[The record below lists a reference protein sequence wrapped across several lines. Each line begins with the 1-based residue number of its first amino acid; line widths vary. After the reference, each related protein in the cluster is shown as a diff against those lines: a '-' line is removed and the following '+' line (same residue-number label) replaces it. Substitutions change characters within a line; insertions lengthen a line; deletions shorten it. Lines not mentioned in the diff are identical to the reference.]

1 MRVRVSVRWMI
12 HRDGGRLHPVPGGL
26 VLEQRHGGV
35 CELSGSH
42 VLSRGGLQGGA
53 LWGDKLQALR
63 AVPDGHGDHPGHTR
77 RGVRPPHPDVLSRGN
92 GGQGGH
98 HRRDGDRARVVRLPV
113 YIKTTRWLP
122 CTYNGLQWL

>member
-1 MRVRVSVRWMI
+1 M
-12 HRDGGRLHPVPGGL
+12 PGGL

-63 AVPDGHGDHPGHTR
+63 AVPDGHGDHPGEEYNPLILMYFLEAMVG
-77 RGVRPPHPDVLSRGN
+77 RGVTIDVTGIA
-92 GGQGGH
+92 H
-98 HRRDGDRARVVRLPV
+98 V
-113 YIKTTRWLP
+113 
-122 CTYNGLQWL
+122 